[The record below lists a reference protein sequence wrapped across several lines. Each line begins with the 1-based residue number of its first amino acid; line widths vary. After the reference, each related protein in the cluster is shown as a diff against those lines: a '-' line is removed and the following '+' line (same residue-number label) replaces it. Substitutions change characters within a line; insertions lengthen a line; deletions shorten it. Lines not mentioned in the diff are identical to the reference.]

1 MAMTPLEQFID
12 TVLRKQPLR
21 SAPAG
26 FEARV
31 LQRLAQQAARPWWL
45 QGFSRWPK
53 SAQLLFL
60 PLAVCFVPLLFR
72 AAGSLTALLQS
83 ARYSASLS
91 GAQSAAATVGSLGHA
106 AQTLG
111 ELVMR
116 EIPAIW
122 IYSGVGFAAL
132 LYAALF
138 GLGAAFRTLVLAPQ
152 HAPN

>member
-1 MAMTPLEQFID
+1 MTPLEHFID
-12 TVLRKQPLR
+12 AILRKQPLR
-21 SAPAG
+21 RAPAG
-26 FEARV
+26 FESRV
-31 LQRLAQQAARPWWL
+31 LRLLAQQAARPWWL
-45 QGFSRWPK
+45 QGFSRWPR

-83 ARYSASLS
+83 ARTSAPLS
-91 GAQSAAATVGSLGHA
+91 AAQSAASTVGSLGHA

-116 EIPAIW
+116 EIPSVW
-122 IYSGVGFAAL
+122 IYGGVGLAAL

-138 GLGAAFRTLVLAPQ
+138 GLCAAAFRTLVLTPQ
-152 HAPN
+152 HAPY